1 MPRTALVSAI
11 CLWLAGAQI
20 ASAQTF
26 SDVPTDH
33 WAHSYV
39 EILVANGV
47 TGGCGNNNY
56 CPEDKVTRA
65 QMAVFLERGMRGS
78 SYTPPPASGNL
89 FLDVSAQDFGA
100 AWIEQLY
107 LDGITGGC
115 GGNDY
120 CPGQAVTR
128 AQMAVFLL
136 RAKHGAAYTP
146 PTATGL
152 FGDVDLSHWAVHWV
166 EALAAEGIT
175 GGCGGGNYCP
185 DEAVTR
191 AQMAVFLVRAFGLVI
206 PPPVNSAPTAEI
218 LVSKITGYAPL
229 TVVFDGT
236 SSSDSDGS
244 ISTYEWQMGD
254 GGSYQGAQVTH
265 TYNGLGSFTST
276 LTVTDND
283 GASSSSTVT
292 IDVYAQAVGPWY
304 GDICSYVTAECVY
317 VWGIIASDHRFYF
330 NGYDYAL
337 AAWNRE
343 FGGTIGV
350 EVDYLEGVV
359 LAETVGDFFFLDG
372 SQVGDVAVGG
382 TVTPKAT
389 ISGSYAGVG
398 DSGTVEVYYN
408 TPVDGTSSLDKLAGT
423 WSVSDGQG
431 YTSIMVVDADGSF
444 TETDTLGC
452 VVNGRFSLM
461 DERRNEYDIEYDLTC
476 PDGVTQA
483 GNGFRKGVAFI
494 DDYFEANITLYYWVT
509 FQDGPL
515 VGHTGWGY
523 SERPRVAPPLASGQQ
538 GVSKASSFGPLRGDL
553 KSGLTR

>member
-1 MPRTALVSAI
+1 MSRTALLTTI
-11 CLWLAGAQI
+11 FLWLAHSQI

-26 SDVPTDH
+26 SDVPANY
-33 WAHSYV
+33 WAGPSI
-39 EILVANGV
+39 EILAANGI
-47 TGGCGNNNY
+47 TSGCGGGNY
-56 CPEDKVTRA
+56 CPEQSVTRA
-65 QMAVFLERGMRGS
+65 QMAVFLERGMKGS
-78 SYTPPPASGNL
+78 SFSPPPATGNI
-89 FLDVSAQDFGA
+89 FLDVGAGDFAA

-107 LDGITGGC
+107 ADGITAGC
-115 GGNDY
+115 GNNNY
-120 CPGQAVTR
+120 CPSAEITR
-128 AQMAVFLL
+128 DQMAVFLL
-136 RAKHGAAYTP
+136 RAKYGPAYSP
-146 PTATGL
+146 PAATGV
-152 FGDVDLSHWAVHWV
+152 FADVSLGHWAVHWI

-175 GGCGGGNYCP
+175 AGCGNGNYCP
-185 DEAVTR
+185 SGAVTR
-191 AQMAVFLVRAFGLVI
+191 AQMAVFLVRAFGLVT
-206 PPPVNSAPTAEI
+206 PPVNSAPTAEFS
-218 LVSKITGYAPL
+218 VSKITGYSPL
-229 TVVFDGT
+229 TIVFDGT

-244 ISTYEWQMGD
+244 ISAYEWQMGD
-254 GGSYQGAQVTH
+254 GGSYAGPQVTH
-265 TYNGLGSFTST
+265 TYNGLGSFTAT

-292 IDVYAQAVGPWY
+292 IDVYAQAAGPWY

-350 EVDYLEGVV
+350 EVDYLEGTV

-372 SQVGDVAVGG
+372 SQAGDVAVGG

-398 DSGTVEVYYN
+398 DSGTVEVFYN
-408 TPVDGTSSLDKLAGT
+408 TPVDDTSSLDKLAGT

-431 YTSIMVVDADGSF
+431 YTSIMVIDADGSF

-461 DERRNEYDIEYDLTC
+461 DERRNEYDIEYDLAC
-476 PDGVTQA
+476 PDGVAQA

-494 DDYFEANITLYYWVT
+494 DDYFEANTTLYFWVT

-515 VGHTGWGY
+515 VGRTGWGY
-523 SERPRVAPPLASGQQ
+523 TERPRVAPPPPSGA
-538 GVSKASSFGPLRGDL
+538 SKASSIDPLR
-553 KSGLTR
+553 SGSRPGLMR